1 MSAAGK
7 LEDMN
12 LEGVWNEYA
21 ERLLPP
27 AETTGD
33 FIRSEL
39 RKCFLAGAWTMLSL
53 EERLRRESPE
63 RSHALLDRLR
73 AEAEAHFRA
82 MDERATS

>member
-1 MSAAGK
+1 MSSPGK

-12 LEGVWNEYA
+12 LEGVWGEYA
-21 ERLLPP
+21 ARCLPS
-27 AETTGD
+27 AENTGD

-63 RSHALLDRLR
+63 RAHALLDRLR
-73 AEAEAHFRA
+73 AEAEAHFLVMGDRFA
-82 MDERATS
+82 S